1 MGGAGPGEA
10 SLEGG
15 RLDQAAPQQLGEAVA
30 VLAVAPAE
38 EALAVA
44 PQGSEPAGAWVGT
57 FPRRL
62 VTSLGEAPS
71 EAPQGLSAVSGG
83 AGEGNPAA
91 IADSAGGSATAPR
104 GEERTRGGRACVC
117 EGECRLAPLSQ
128 CGGGHC
134 STWAGLVIGLPRGP

>member
-15 RLDQAAPQQLGEAVA
+15 RLDQAPQQRGEAVA

-57 FPRRL
+57 FPRRP
-62 VTSLGEAPS
+62 VTSLVRHRARHLKKYRP
-71 EAPQGLSAVSGG
+71 
-83 AGEGNPAA
+83 
-91 IADSAGGSATAPR
+91 SAGGLV
-104 GEERTRGGRACVC
+104 RAN
-117 EGECRLAPLSQ
+117 RP
-128 CGGGHC
+128 
-134 STWAGLVIGLPRGP
+134 P